1 MLTNSYAKMTNSL
14 TQWRPEQIRDFGQK
28 PLLLRHKL
36 ADHPLFSDAALERLI
51 EATPRTH
58 FHVNTIGR
66 DETDPRKWRE
76 GDMSGLSGRDVM
88 AAVAG
93 GNIWVH
99 LQRVQDAFESYRD
112 FLGELFAD
120 VERHVPGFRSYKRSM
135 SVLISSPNMNV
146 ALHADVPG
154 QSLWQVRGRKRVWVY
169 PPRAPFLPQKK
180 IENIVLQ
187 RASDTDLPYESSYDA
202 AAKSFELEPGDWT
215 TWPRNAPHRVRNAD
229 CVNISFTTEHWTNE
243 LRAGY
248 AVDYANGLLR
258 PLMGGRDLPRE
269 TSGPAFWGKFAVTAA
284 HKGWR
289 KLARQTA
296 VPMTIDFRVDPL
308 ATQGFTD
315 VAPYE
320 IMK

>member
-1 MLTNSYAKMTNSL
+1 MRQFSTEWT
-14 TQWRPEQIRDFGQK
+14 PDQIRDFGRK
-28 PLLLRHKL
+28 PLLLRHGH
-36 ADHPLFSDAALERLI
+36 AENPLFADDALARLI
-51 EATPRTH
+51 EATPRSH
-58 FHVNTIGR
+58 FHVNTIDR

-76 GDMSGLSGRDVM
+76 GDMSGLSGLDVM
-88 AAVAG
+88 AAVAR

-99 LQRVQDAFESYRD
+99 LQRVHETSSAYRV
-112 FLGELFAD
+112 FLDDLFAD
-120 VERHVPGFRSYKRSM
+120 IERNVPGFRSYRRSM

-169 PPRAPFLPQKK
+169 PPQPPYLPQEK
-180 IENIVLQ
+180 IEAIVLQ
-187 RASDTDLPYESSYDA
+187 RSGDTDLPYDPSYEA
-202 AAKSFELEPGDWT
+202 GAESFELEPGDWA

-229 CVNISFTTEHWTNE
+229 CVNVSFTTEHWTDE

-258 PLMGGRDLPRE
+258 PLFRGADLSRE
-269 TSGPAFWGKFAVTAA
+269 TRGPAFMAKFAVAAA

-289 KLARQTA
+289 RLAGRTHMP
-296 VPMTIDFRVDPL
+296 VTVDFRVDPR
-308 ATQGFTD
+308 AAQGFAD
-315 VAPYE
+315 VAPHQ

>member
-1 MLTNSYAKMTNSL
+1 MRHVLTE
-14 TQWRPEQIRDFGQK
+14 WRPGQTGDFGKK
-28 PLLLRHKL
+28 PLLLKHRL
-36 ADHPLFSDAALERLI
+36 ADSPLFSDSALARLI
-51 EATPRTH
+51 EATPRGC

-76 GDMSGLSGRDVM
+76 GDMSGLSGPQVM
-88 AAVAG
+88 EAVAR

-99 LQRVQDAFESYRD
+99 LQRVHEAFDEYRV
-112 FLGELFAD
+112 FLDELFAD
-120 VERHVPGFRSYKRSM
+120 IERNAPGFRSYRRSM

-169 PPRAPFLPQKK
+169 PPRPPFLPQEK
-180 IENIVLQ
+180 IEAIVLQ
-187 RASDTDLPYESSYDA
+187 RSGDTDLPYDPSYEA
-202 AAKSFELEPGDWT
+202 AAESFELVAGDWA

-229 CVNISFTTEHWTNE
+229 CVNVSFTTEHWTDE

-258 PLMGGRDLPRE
+258 PVFGGRDLSRE
-269 TSGPAFWGKFAVTAA
+269 TQGPAFMAKFALAAA

-289 KLARQTA
+289 RLARRNRM
-296 VPMTIDFRVDPL
+296 PMTVDFRVDPL
-308 ATQGFTD
+308 AAQGFSD
-315 VAPYE
+315 VAPYQ

>member
-1 MLTNSYAKMTNSL
+1 MRDFLTDWTPGQA
-14 TQWRPEQIRDFGQK
+14 RDFGRK
-28 PLLLRHKL
+28 PLRLKHLL
-36 ADHPLFSDAALERLI
+36 AESPLFSQEALARLI
-51 EATPRTH
+51 EATPRSH

-76 GDMSGLSGRDVM
+76 GDMSGLSGHDVM
-88 AAVAG
+88 AAVAR

-99 LQRVQDAFESYRD
+99 LQRVHEAFDAYRV
-112 FLGELFAD
+112 FLDELFAD
-120 VERHVPGFRSYKRSM
+120 IERNVPGFRSYRRSM

-169 PPRAPFLPQKK
+169 PPHPPYLPQEK
-180 IENIVLQ
+180 IEAIVLQ
-187 RASDTDLPYESSYDA
+187 RSGDTDLPYDPSYEA
-202 AAKSFELEPGDWT
+202 AAASFELEPGDWA

-229 CVNISFTTEHWTNE
+229 CVNVSFTTEHWTDD

-258 PLMGGRDLPRE
+258 PWLGGRDLSRE
-269 TSGPAFWGKFAVTAA
+269 TRGPAFMGKLALAAA

-289 KLARQTA
+289 KLSRRTL
-296 VPMTIDFRVDPL
+296 VPISIDFRVDPH
-308 ATQGFTD
+308 AAEGFAD
-315 VAPYE
+315 VAPYQ
-320 IMK
+320 ILK

>member
-1 MLTNSYAKMTNSL
+1 MRDSL
-14 TQWRPEQIRDFGQK
+14 TDWTPGQARDFGRK
-28 PLLLRHKL
+28 PLQLKHGL
-36 ADHPLFSDAALERLI
+36 AENPLFSQEALARLI
-51 EATPRTH
+51 EATPRSH

-88 AAVAG
+88 AAVAR

-99 LQRVQDAFESYRD
+99 LQRVHEAFDAYRV
-112 FLGELFAD
+112 FLDELFAD
-120 VERHVPGFRSYKRSM
+120 IERNVPGFHSYRRSM

-169 PPRAPFLPQKK
+169 PPHPPYLPQEK
-180 IENIVLQ
+180 IEAIVLQ
-187 RASDTDLPYESSYDA
+187 RSGDTDLPYDPSYEA
-202 AAKSFELEPGDWT
+202 AAASFELEPGDWA

-229 CVNISFTTEHWTNE
+229 CVNVSFTTEHWTDD

-258 PLMGGRDLPRE
+258 PWLGGGDLSRE
-269 TSGPAFWGKFAVTAA
+269 TRGPAYMGKFALAAA

-289 KLARQTA
+289 KLLGRTLA
-296 VPMTIDFRVDPL
+296 PISIDFRVDPH
-308 ATQGFTD
+308 AAEGFVD
-315 VAPYE
+315 VAPYQ
-320 IMK
+320 ILK